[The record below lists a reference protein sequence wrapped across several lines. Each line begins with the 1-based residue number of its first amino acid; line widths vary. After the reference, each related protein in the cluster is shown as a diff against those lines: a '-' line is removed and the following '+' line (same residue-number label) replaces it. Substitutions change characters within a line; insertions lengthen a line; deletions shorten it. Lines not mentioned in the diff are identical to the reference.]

1 MADQGNMS
9 DLWKRLRFVFFAI
22 LVYRIGSHIP
32 IPGIDPDRLAS
43 LFQQNQGTII
53 EMFNLFSGGALERMS
68 IFARNVVPYISS
80 AIIMQLFSNSIP
92 YLIELKKDGQAGRNK
107 ITQYTRYGT
116 AVLALIQA
124 SALAVTLSASG
135 LAYVPGTAFFVSA
148 VFSVVAGTMFL
159 MWLGE
164 QVSERGIG
172 NGISIII
179 ATSIL
184 TGIPGAI
191 GQALEQSR
199 QGDLS
204 ILLLIGIGLLS
215 MAVIAVVVFI
225 ERGQRRIT
233 VNYAQRQQ
241 GRRLMQAQASHLPF
255 KVNMAGVIPA
265 IFASTFLLF
274 PASLSTWFGE
284 YESLSFLQS
293 FSLALNP
300 GQPLY
305 ILVFAGLIISFCF
318 IWLALTFNTKDVSD
332 NLKRSGAYIAGI
344 RPGEQTA
351 SYIDS
356 VLARLT
362 VFGAIYL
369 TLICLLPLALI
380 NFAGIS
386 PTISIGGTSVLIIVV
401 VLMDFMSQVQSH
413 MMSSQYASLM
423 KKANIKNYRR

>member
-1 MADQGNMS
+1 
-9 DLWKRLRFVFFAI
+9 
-22 LVYRIGSHIP
+22 
-32 IPGIDPDRLAS
+32 
-43 LFQQNQGTII
+43 
-53 EMFNLFSGGALERMS
+53 MFNLFSGGALERMS
-68 IFARNVVPYISS
+68 IFALNVVPYISS

-92 YLIELKKDGQAGRNK
+92 YLQELKKDGQAGRNQ

-116 AVLALIQA
+116 VVLAFVQA
-124 SALAVTLSASG
+124 SALAVTLSGSG
-135 LAYVPGTAFFVSA
+135 LAYNPGAAFFASA
-148 VFSVVAGTMFL
+148 VFSVVAGTVFL

-164 QVSERGIG
+164 QISERGIG
-172 NGISIII
+172 NGISLII

-199 QGDLS
+199 QGDLN
-204 ILLLIGIGLLS
+204 ILLLLAIAVLA

-241 GRRLMQAQASHLPF
+241 GRKLMQAQSSHLPF

-274 PASLSTWFGE
+274 PASLASWFGQSE
-284 YESLSFLQS
+284 GTNFLQTA
-293 FSLALNP
+293 SLALTP

-305 ILVFAGLIISFCF
+305 ILVFSALIISFCF
-318 IWLALTFNTKDVSD
+318 IWLALTFNTREVSD

-351 SYIDS
+351 QYIDS

-380 NFAGIS
+380 NFAGVS
-386 PTISIGGTSVLIIVV
+386 FYFGGTSVLIIVV
-401 VLMDFMSQVQSH
+401 VLMDFIAQVQSH
-413 MMSSQYASLM
+413 MMSSQYSSLM
-423 KKANIKNYRR
+423 KKANLKNYKR

>member
-1 MADQGNMS
+1 MVDQNKGMS
-9 DLWKRLRFVFFAI
+9 DLWRRLRFVFMAI
-22 LVYRIGSHIP
+22 VVYRMGTHIP
-32 IPGIDPDRLAS
+32 IPGIDPARLAA
-43 LFQQNQGTII
+43 LFDQNQGTIL

-68 IFARNVVPYISS
+68 IFALNVVPYISA

-92 YLIELKKDGQAGRNK
+92 YLQELKKDGQAGRNQ

-116 AVLALIQA
+116 VVLAFVQA
-124 SALAVTLSASG
+124 SALSVTLGASG
-135 LAYVPGTAFFVSA
+135 LAYDPGTSFFISA
-148 VFSVVAGTMFL
+148 VFSVVAGTVFL

-164 QVSERGIG
+164 QITERGIG

-191 GQALEQSR
+191 GQALEQAR
-199 QGDLS
+199 QGDLN
-204 ILLLIGIGLLS
+204 ILLLLGIGVLA
-215 MAVIAVVVFI
+215 MVVIAIVVFI

-241 GRRLMQAQASHLPF
+241 GRKLMQAQASHLPF

-274 PASLSTWFGE
+274 PASLSTWFGQA
-284 YESLSFLQS
+284 ESFGFLQTI
-293 FSLALNP
+293 SLALNP

-305 ILVFAGLIISFCF
+305 ILTFSALIISFCF
-318 IWLALTFNTKDVSD
+318 IWLALTFDTKDVTD
-332 NLKRSGAYIAGI
+332 NLKKSGAFIPGI
-344 RPGEQTA
+344 RPGDQTA

-362 VFGAIYL
+362 VFGSIYL

-380 NFAGIS
+380 NFAGVS
-386 PTISIGGTSVLIIVV
+386 FYLGGTSVLIIVV
-401 VLMDFMSQVQSH
+401 VLMDFMAQVQSH
-413 MMSSQYASLM
+413 MMSNQYSSLL
-423 KKANIKNYRR
+423 KKANLKNYKR

>member
-1 MADQGNMS
+1 MSDQGKGMS
-9 DLWKRLRFVFFAI
+9 DLWRRLRFVFVAI
-22 LVYRIGSHIP
+22 LVYRLGTHIP
-32 IPGIDPDRLAS
+32 IPGIDPDRLSS
-43 LFQQNQGTII
+43 LFEQNQGTLLD
-53 EMFNLFSGGALERMS
+53 MFNLFSGGALERMS
-68 IFARNVVPYISS
+68 IFALNVVPYISS

-92 YLIELKKDGQAGRNK
+92 YLQELKKDGQAGRNQ

-116 AVLALIQA
+116 VVLAFVQA
-124 SALAVTLSASG
+124 SALAVTLSGSG
-135 LAYVPGTAFFVSA
+135 LAYNPGAAFFASA
-148 VFSVVAGTMFL
+148 VFSVVAGTVFL

-164 QVSERGIG
+164 QISERGIG
-172 NGISIII
+172 NGISLII

-199 QGDLS
+199 QGDLN
-204 ILLLIGIGLLS
+204 ILLLLAIAVLA

-241 GRRLMQAQASHLPF
+241 GRKLMQAQSSHLPF

-274 PASLSTWFGE
+274 PASLASWFGQSE
-284 YESLSFLQS
+284 GTNFLQTA
-293 FSLALNP
+293 SLALTP

-305 ILVFAGLIISFCF
+305 ILVFSALIISFCF
-318 IWLALTFNTKDVSD
+318 IWLALTFNTREVSD

-351 SYIDS
+351 QYIDS

-380 NFAGIS
+380 NFAGVS
-386 PTISIGGTSVLIIVV
+386 FYFGGTSVLIIVV
-401 VLMDFMSQVQSH
+401 VLMDFIAQVQSH
-413 MMSSQYASLM
+413 MMSSQYSSLM
-423 KKANIKNYRR
+423 KKANLKNYKR

>member
-1 MADQGNMS
+1 MTENKGMS
-9 DLWKRLRFVFFAI
+9 DLWKRLRFVFMAI
-22 LVYRIGSHIP
+22 IVYRIGTHIP

-43 LFQQNQGTII
+43 LFDQNQGTIL
-53 EMFNLFSGGALERMS
+53 ELFNLFSGGALERMS
-68 IFARNVVPYISS
+68 IFALNVVPYISS

-92 YLIELKKDGQAGRNK
+92 YLQDLKKDGQAGRNT

-116 AVLALIQA
+116 VFLALIQA
-124 SALAVTLSASG
+124 SALAATLSSSG
-135 LAYVPGTAFFVSA
+135 LAYQPGPSFFITAV
-148 VFSVVAGTMFL
+148 VSVVAGTVFL

-191 GQALEQSR
+191 GQALEQAR
-199 QGDLS
+199 QGDLN
-204 ILLLIGIGLLS
+204 ILLLLSIGVLAMVL
-215 MAVIAVVVFI
+215 IAIVVYI

-241 GRRLMQAQASHLPF
+241 GRKIMQAQASHLPF

-274 PASLSTWFGE
+274 PASLSTWFGQN
-284 YESLSFLQS
+284 ESFSFLQTI
-293 FSLALNP
+293 SLALNP

-305 ILVFAGLIISFCF
+305 VLLFATLIISFCF
-318 IWLALTFNTKDVSD
+318 IWLALTFNTKEVSD
-332 NLKRSGAYIAGI
+332 NLKRSGAYIPGI

-351 SYIDS
+351 GYIDN

-362 VFGAIYL
+362 VFGSIYL
-369 TLICLLPLALI
+369 TLICLLPLGLI
-380 NFAGIS
+380 NFAGVS
-386 PTISIGGTSVLIIVV
+386 FYLGGTSVLIIVV

-413 MMSSQYASLM
+413 MMSSQYSNLL
-423 KKANIKNYRR
+423 KKANLKSYRR

>member
-1 MADQGNMS
+1 
-9 DLWKRLRFVFFAI
+9 
-22 LVYRIGSHIP
+22 
-32 IPGIDPDRLAS
+32 
-43 LFQQNQGTII
+43 LFEQNQGTLLD
-53 EMFNLFSGGALERMS
+53 MFNLFSGGALERMS
-68 IFARNVVPYISS
+68 IFALNVVPYISS

-92 YLIELKKDGQAGRNK
+92 YLQELKKDGQAGRNQ

-116 AVLALIQA
+116 VVLAFIQA
-124 SALAVTLSASG
+124 SALAVTLSGSG
-135 LAYVPGTAFFVSA
+135 LAYTPGAAFFASA
-148 VFSVVAGTMFL
+148 VFSVVAGTVFL

-164 QVSERGIG
+164 QISERGIG
-172 NGISIII
+172 NGISLII

-199 QGDLS
+199 QGDLN
-204 ILLLIGIGLLS
+204 ILLLLAIALLA

-241 GRRLMQAQASHLPF
+241 GRKLMQAQSSHLPF

-274 PASLSTWFGE
+274 PASLASWFGQSE
-284 YESLSFLQS
+284 GTNFLQTA
-293 FSLALNP
+293 SLALTP

-305 ILVFAGLIISFCF
+305 ILVFSALIISFCF
-318 IWLALTFNTKDVSD
+318 IWLALTFNTREVSD

-351 SYIDS
+351 QYIDS

-380 NFAGIS
+380 NFAGVS
-386 PTISIGGTSVLIIVV
+386 FYFGGTSVLIIVV
-401 VLMDFMSQVQSH
+401 VLMDFIAQVQSH
-413 MMSSQYASLM
+413 MMSSQYSSLM
-423 KKANIKNYRR
+423 KKANLKNYKR

>member
-1 MADQGNMS
+1 MANSSMS
-9 DLWKRLRFVFFAI
+9 DLWKRIRFVILAI
-22 LVYRIGSHIP
+22 VIYRIGTHIP
-32 IPGIDPDRLAS
+32 IPGIDPQRLED
-43 LFQQNQGTII
+43 LFTQNQGTIL

-68 IFARNVVPYISS
+68 VFALNVIPYISS

-92 YLIELKKDGQAGRNK
+92 YLQELKKDGQAGRNA
-107 ITQYTRYGT
+107 ITQFTRYGT
-116 AVLALIQA
+116 VLLALIQA
-124 SALAVTLSASG
+124 SALAFTLNASG
-135 LAYVPGTAFFVSA
+135 LKYLDIPFISFYISTIA
-148 VFSVVAGTMFL
+148 SVVAGTIFL

-179 ATSIL
+179 AISIL
-184 TGIPGAI
+184 SGMPGAI

-199 QGDLS
+199 QGDLN
-204 ILLLIGIGLLS
+204 ILLLIGIGVLA

-241 GRRLMQAQASHLPF
+241 GRKMMQAQASHLPF

-274 PASLSTWFGE
+274 PQSLTQWFGQGDP
-284 YESLSFLQS
+284 SGFLQS
-293 FSLALNP
+293 LTLALNP

-305 ILVFAGLIISFCF
+305 VLVFSALIISFCF
-318 IWLALTFNTKDVSD
+318 IWLALTFNTREVAD
-332 NLKRSGAYIAGI
+332 NLKRSGAYIPGI
-344 RPGEQTA
+344 RPGEQT
-351 SYIDS
+351 SNYIDS

-362 VFGAIYL
+362 VFGSIYL
-369 TLICLLPLALI
+369 TLICLMPLALI
-380 NFAGIS
+380 NFAGVS
-386 PTISIGGTSVLIIVV
+386 FYLGGTSILIIVV

-413 MMSSQYASLM
+413 MMSSQYASVM
-423 KKANIKNYRR
+423 KKANLKNYRR

>member
-1 MADQGNMS
+1 MS
-9 DLWKRLRFVFFAI
+9 DLWKRLRFVLGCI
-22 LVYRIGSHIP
+22 IVYRIGTHIP
-32 IPGIDPDRLAS
+32 IPGIDPVRVSS
-43 LFQQNQGTII
+43 LFDQNQGTIL
-53 EMFNLFSGGALERMS
+53 ELFNLFSGGALERMS
-68 IFARNVVPYISS
+68 IFALNVVPYISA
-80 AIIMQLFSNSIP
+80 AIIMQLFSNAIP
-92 YLIELKKDGQAGRNK
+92 YLIELKKEGQAGRNA

-116 AVLALIQA
+116 VALAFVQA
-124 SALAVTLSASG
+124 SALAVTLSSSG
-135 LAYVPGTAFFVSA
+135 LAYNPGTSFFVTA
-148 VFSVVAGTMFL
+148 VFTVVAGTVFL

-164 QVSERGIG
+164 QISERGIG

-191 GQALEQSR
+191 GQALEQAR
-199 QGDLS
+199 QGDLN
-204 ILLLIGIGLLS
+204 ILMLLS
-215 MAVIAVVVFI
+215 IGVLAMVVIAIVVFI

-255 KVNMAGVIPA
+255 KVNMSGVIPA

-274 PASLSTWFGE
+274 PASLSTWFGQNE
-284 YESLSFLQS
+284 ALGFLQT

-305 ILVFAGLIISFCF
+305 IITFAVLIVSFCF
-318 IWLALTFNTKDVSD
+318 IWLALTFNTKEVSD
-332 NLKRSGAYIAGI
+332 NLKRSGAYIPGI

-351 SYIDS
+351 SYIDN

-362 VFGAIYL
+362 VFGSIYL
-369 TLICLLPLALI
+369 TLICLLPLGLI
-380 NFAGIS
+380 NFAGVS
-386 PTISIGGTSVLIIVV
+386 FYLGGTSVLIIVV

-413 MMSSQYASLM
+413 MMSSQYSSLL
-423 KKANIKNYRR
+423 KKANLKSYRR

>member
-1 MADQGNMS
+1 MADQGKGMS
-9 DLWKRLRFVFFAI
+9 DLWRRLRFVFVAI
-22 LVYRIGSHIP
+22 LVYRLGSHIP
-32 IPGIDPDRLAS
+32 IPGIDPDRLSS
-43 LFQQNQGTII
+43 LFEQNQGTLLD
-53 EMFNLFSGGALERMS
+53 MFNLFSGGALERMS
-68 IFARNVVPYISS
+68 IFALNVVPYISS

-92 YLIELKKDGQAGRNK
+92 YLQELKKDGQAGRNQ

-116 AVLALIQA
+116 VVLAFIQA
-124 SALAVTLSASG
+124 SALAVTLSSSG
-135 LAYVPGTAFFVSA
+135 LAYTPGASFFASA
-148 VFSVVAGTMFL
+148 VFSVVAGTVFL

-164 QVSERGIG
+164 QISERGIG
-172 NGISIII
+172 NGISLII

-199 QGDLS
+199 QGDLN
-204 ILLLIGIGLLS
+204 ILLLLAIGVLA
-215 MAVIAVVVFI
+215 MVVIAVVVFI

-241 GRRLMQAQASHLPF
+241 GRKLMQAQSSHLPF

-274 PASLSTWFGE
+274 PASLASWFGQSE
-284 YESLSFLQS
+284 GTNFLQTA
-293 FSLALNP
+293 SLALTP

-305 ILVFAGLIISFCF
+305 ILVFSALIISFCF
-318 IWLALTFNTKDVSD
+318 IWLALTFNTREVSD

-351 SYIDS
+351 QYIDT

-380 NFAGIS
+380 NFAGVS
-386 PTISIGGTSVLIIVV
+386 FYFGGTSVLIIVV
-401 VLMDFMSQVQSH
+401 VLMDFIAQVQSH
-413 MMSSQYASLM
+413 MMSSQYSSLM
-423 KKANIKNYRR
+423 KKANLKNYRR

>member
-1 MADQGNMS
+1 MADQGTGMS
-9 DLWKRLRFVFFAI
+9 DLWKRLRFVFMAI
-22 LVYRIGSHIP
+22 VVYRIGTHIP
-32 IPGIDPDRLAS
+32 IPGIDPDRLAQ
-43 LFQQNQGTII
+43 LFEQNQGTILD
-53 EMFNLFSGGALERMS
+53 MFNMFSGGALERMS
-68 IFARNVVPYISS
+68 IFALNVIPYISA

-116 AVLALIQA
+116 VLLAFIQA

-135 LAYVPGTAFFVSA
+135 LTFAPGTSFFISA
-148 VFSVVAGTMFL
+148 VFSVVAGTVFL

-199 QGDLS
+199 QGDLN
-204 ILLLIGIGLLS
+204 ILLLIGIGLLA
-215 MAVIAVVVFI
+215 MVVIAIVVFI

-241 GRRLMQAQASHLPF
+241 GRRMMQAQTSHLPF

-274 PASLSTWFGE
+274 PASLSTWFGQSD
-284 YESLSFLQS
+284 SLGFLQS
-293 FSLALNP
+293 ISLALNP

-305 ILVFAGLIISFCF
+305 ILVFATLIISFCF
-318 IWLALTFNTKDVSD
+318 IWLALTFNTKEVSD

-351 SYIDS
+351 NYIDA

-380 NFAGIS
+380 NFAGVS
-386 PTISIGGTSVLIIVV
+386 FYFGGTSVLIIVV
-401 VLMDFMSQVQSH
+401 VLMDFMAQVQSH
-413 MMSSQYASLM
+413 LMSGQYASLM
-423 KKANIKNYRR
+423 KKANLKNYKR

>member
-1 MADQGNMS
+1 MADQNKGMS
-9 DLWKRLRFVFFAI
+9 DLWRRLRFVFMAI
-22 LVYRIGSHIP
+22 VVYRLGTHIP
-32 IPGIDPDRLAS
+32 IPGIDPARLAA
-43 LFQQNQGTII
+43 LFDQNQGTIL

-68 IFARNVVPYISS
+68 IFALNVVPYISA

-92 YLIELKKDGQAGRNK
+92 YLQELKKDGQAGRNQ

-116 AVLALIQA
+116 VVLAFVQA
-124 SALAVTLSASG
+124 SALAVTLGASG
-135 LAYVPGTAFFVSA
+135 LAYEPGTSFFISA
-148 VFSVVAGTMFL
+148 VFSVVAGTIFL

-164 QVSERGIG
+164 QISERGIG

-191 GQALEQSR
+191 GQALEQAR
-199 QGDLS
+199 QGDLN
-204 ILLLIGIGLLS
+204 ILLLLGIGVLAML
-215 MAVIAVVVFI
+215 VIAIVVFI

-241 GRRLMQAQASHLPF
+241 GRKLMQAQASHLPF

-274 PASLSTWFGE
+274 PASLSTWFGQA
-284 YESLSFLQS
+284 ESFGFLQTI
-293 FSLALNP
+293 SLALNP
-300 GQPLY
+300 GHPLY
-305 ILVFAGLIISFCF
+305 ILTFSALIISFCF
-318 IWLALTFNTKDVSD
+318 IWLALTFDTKEVTD
-332 NLKRSGAYIAGI
+332 NLKKSGAFVPGI

-351 SYIDS
+351 AYVDS

-362 VFGAIYL
+362 VFGSIYL

-380 NFAGIS
+380 NFAGVS
-386 PTISIGGTSVLIIVV
+386 FYLGGTSVLIIVV

-413 MMSSQYASLM
+413 MMSSQYSSLL
-423 KKANIKNYRR
+423 KKANLKNYNR

>member
-1 MADQGNMS
+1 MVDQNKGMS
-9 DLWKRLRFVFFAI
+9 DLWRRLRFVFMAI
-22 LVYRIGSHIP
+22 VVYLMGTHIP
-32 IPGIDPDRLAS
+32 IPGIDPARLAA
-43 LFQQNQGTII
+43 LFDQNQGTIL

-68 IFARNVVPYISS
+68 IFALNVVPYISA

-92 YLIELKKDGQAGRNK
+92 YLQELKKDGQAGRNQ

-116 AVLALIQA
+116 VVLAFVQA
-124 SALAVTLSASG
+124 SALSVTLGASG
-135 LAYVPGTAFFVSA
+135 LAYEPGTSFFISA
-148 VFSVVAGTMFL
+148 VFSVVAGTVFL

-164 QVSERGIG
+164 QITERGIG

-191 GQALEQSR
+191 GQALEQAR
-199 QGDLS
+199 QGDLN
-204 ILLLIGIGLLS
+204 ILLLLGIGVLA
-215 MAVIAVVVFI
+215 MVVIAIVVFI

-241 GRRLMQAQASHLPF
+241 GRKLMQAQASHLPF

-274 PASLSTWFGE
+274 PASLSTWFGQA
-284 YESLSFLQS
+284 ESFGFLQTI
-293 FSLALNP
+293 SLALNP

-305 ILVFAGLIISFCF
+305 ILTFSALIISFCF
-318 IWLALTFNTKDVSD
+318 IWLALTFDTKDVTD
-332 NLKRSGAYIAGI
+332 NLKKSGAFIPGI
-344 RPGEQTA
+344 RPGDQTA

-362 VFGAIYL
+362 VFGSIYL

-380 NFAGIS
+380 NFAGVS
-386 PTISIGGTSVLIIVV
+386 FYLGGTSVLIIVV
-401 VLMDFMSQVQSH
+401 VLMDFMAQVQSH
-413 MMSSQYASLM
+413 MMSNQYSSLL
-423 KKANIKNYRR
+423 KKANLKNYKR